1 MHDLA
6 IGCIKQ
12 GCNVKIS
19 TPPAYKPD
27 ASVVA
32 MCQDLANKQGVTFL
46 VTSDPMEVVAGANVI
61 VTDTWVSMGQEDE
74 AKKRKVDFAGYQVNA
89 AMMARADPNAVF
101 LHCLP
106 RKPEEVTD
114 EVFYSSKSLVF
125 TEAENRM
132 WTVMAVVMELLGK
145 RWGK

>member
-1 MHDLA
+1 M
-6 IGCIKQ
+6 
-12 GCNVKIS
+12 KIS

-27 ASVVA
+27 ASVISL
-32 MCQDLANKQGVTFL
+32 CQDLANKQGVTFAI
-46 VTSDPMEVVAGANVI
+46 TSDPTEVVAGAHVI
-61 VTDTWVSMGQEDE
+61 VTDTWISMGQEDE
-74 AKKRKVDFAGYQVNA
+74 AKKRKVDFAGYQVNS
-89 AMMARADPNAVF
+89 AMMAHADQNAVF

-125 TEAENRM
+125 PEAENRM